1 MIVIGYQGIGKSTLV
16 KYSNSYIDFES
27 SNFKING
34 KRPDEWEQMYCE
46 AALDLSRQ
54 GHVVF
59 TASHKCIRDYLK
71 YHQESEDVLIVAPS
85 VDLKDQWLE
94 KLRNRYKETGL
105 LKDRLAL
112 LNAEDCFDENIK
124 EMQNYASVFPFYEI
138 TDMGYKLRYLFD
150 NLLKDEEVLKTFGFK
165 RLQVYNVVYGEEGR
179 KLESAACNA
188 SPIENELPGKIGKLE
203 AENKRLREALQM
215 IATEKDNHGQWLSV
229 EQAAQI
235 SKDTLDGELI

>member
-71 YHQESEDVLIVAPS
+71 YHKESEDVLIVAPS

-94 KLRNRYKETGL
+94 KLRNRYKETCL
-105 LKDRLAL
+105 EKDKLSL
-112 LNAEDCFDENIK
+112 LNAEDCFCENIK

-150 NLLKDEEVLKTFGFK
+150 NLLKDEKVLKTFGFK
-165 RLQVYNVVYGEEGR
+165 RLQVSNVVYGEEGR
-179 KLESAACNA
+179 KLASADWNA
-188 SPIENELPGKIGKLE
+188 RPIEDELNGKIGKLE
-203 AENKRLREALQM
+203 RENKRLREALEVILDEAQ
-215 IATEKDNHGQWLSV
+215 KDEPCILAIKV
-229 EQAAQI
+229 VAYT
-235 SKDTLDGELI
+235 TLKGENK

>member
-16 KYSNSYIDFES
+16 KECNSYIDFES

-34 KRPDEWEQMYCE
+34 ERQEGWEQIYCE

-71 YHQESEDVLIVAPS
+71 YHRGSEVVLIVAPS

-94 KLRNRYKETGL
+94 KLRKRYKETGL
-105 LKDRLAL
+105 LKDSLAL
-112 LNAEDCFDENIK
+112 LNAENCFDENIK

-150 NLLKDEEVLKTFGFK
+150 NLLKDEKVLKTFGFK
-165 RLQVYNVVYGEEGR
+165 RFQVSNVVYGEEGR
-179 KLESAACNA
+179 KLASADWNA
-188 SPIENELPGKIGKLE
+188 RPIENELTERIEKLE
-203 AENKRLREALQM
+203 AENTRLREALEVILDEAQKDEPC
-215 IATEKDNHGQWLSV
+215 ILAIKVVAYTTLKGDEK
-229 EQAAQI
+229 
-235 SKDTLDGELI
+235 

>member
-16 KYSNSYIDFES
+16 KECNSYIDFES
-27 SNFKING
+27 SNFKINVE
-34 KRPDEWEQMYCE
+34 RPEGWEQMYCE

-71 YHQESEDVLIVAPS
+71 YHRGSEVVLIVAPS

-94 KLRNRYKETGL
+94 KLRKRYKETGL
-105 LKDRLAL
+105 LKDSLAL
-112 LNAEDCFDENIK
+112 LNAENCFDENIK

-150 NLLKDEEVLKTFGFK
+150 NLLKDEKVLKTFGFK
-165 RLQVYNVVYGEEGR
+165 RFQVSNVVYGEEGR
-179 KLESAACNA
+179 KLASADWNA
-188 SPIENELPGKIGKLE
+188 RPIENELHKKIEKLE
-203 AENKRLREALQM
+203 MENKRLREALEV
-215 IATEKDNHGQWLSV
+215 ILD
-229 EQAAQI
+229 AAQ
-235 SKDTLDGELI
+235 KDEPCILAIKVVAYTTLKGYEE

>member
-16 KYSNSYIDFES
+16 KECNSYIDFES

-34 KRPDEWEQMYCE
+34 GRPDGWEQMYCE

-71 YHQESEDVLIVAPS
+71 EHRDREFVLIVAPS

-94 KLRNRYKETGL
+94 KLRNRCKETGL
-105 LKDRLAL
+105 VKDRLAL
-112 LNAEDCFDENIK
+112 LNAEDCFNENIK
-124 EMQNYASVFPFYEI
+124 EMQNYANVFPFYEI
-138 TDMGYKLRYLFD
+138 TDMGYKLGHLFV

-165 RLQVYNVVYGEEGR
+165 RLQVQ
-179 KLESAACNA
+179 S
-188 SPIENELPGKIGKLE
+188 
-203 AENKRLREALQM
+203 
-215 IATEKDNHGQWLSV
+215 
-229 EQAAQI
+229 
-235 SKDTLDGELI
+235 

>member
-16 KYSNSYIDFES
+16 KDNNSYIDFES

-34 KRPDEWEQMYCE
+34 KRPDGWEQMYCE

-71 YHQESEDVLIVAPS
+71 DRQGSEVVLIVAPS
-85 VDLKDQWLE
+85 VDLKDLWLE

-105 LKDRLAL
+105 EKDKLAL
-112 LNAEDCFDENIK
+112 LNAEICFGENIK

-138 TDMGYKLRYLFD
+138 TDMSYKLRFLFD
-150 NLLKDEEVLKTFGFK
+150 NFLKDEEVLKTFGFK
-165 RLQVYNVVYGEEGR
+165 RLQV
-179 KLESAACNA
+179 
-188 SPIENELPGKIGKLE
+188 
-203 AENKRLREALQM
+203 Q
-215 IATEKDNHGQWLSV
+215 
-229 EQAAQI
+229 
-235 SKDTLDGELI
+235 

>member
-16 KYSNSYIDFES
+16 KDNNSYIDFES

-34 KRPDEWEQMYCE
+34 ERPDGWEQMYCE

-71 YHQESEDVLIVAPS
+71 EHRGNEVVLIVAPS
-85 VDLKDQWLE
+85 VDLKDQWLK
-94 KLRNRYKETGL
+94 KLRKRFKETGL

-138 TDMGYKLRYLFD
+138 TDMGYQLRYLFD
-150 NLLKDEEVLKTFGFK
+150 NLLKDEKVLKTFGFK
-165 RLQVYNVVYGEEGR
+165 RLQVCNQFLGIEE
-179 KLESAACNA
+179 E
-188 SPIENELPGKIGKLE
+188 EE
-203 AENKRLREALQM
+203 
-215 IATEKDNHGQWLSV
+215 
-229 EQAAQI
+229 
-235 SKDTLDGELI
+235 

>member
-16 KYSNSYIDFES
+16 KECNSYIDFES

-34 KRPDEWEQMYCE
+34 ERPEGWEQMYCE

-71 YHQESEDVLIVAPS
+71 YHRGSEVVLIVAPS

-94 KLRNRYKETGL
+94 KLRKRYKETGL
-105 LKDRLAL
+105 LKDSLAL
-112 LNAEDCFDENIK
+112 LNAENCFDENIK

-150 NLLKDEEVLKTFGFK
+150 NLLKDEKVLKTFGFK
-165 RLQVYNVVYGEEGR
+165 RFQVSNVVYGEEGR
-179 KLESAACNA
+179 KLASADWNA
-188 SPIENELPGKIGKLE
+188 RPIENELTERIEKLE
-203 AENKRLREALQM
+203 AENTRLREALEVILDEAQ
-215 IATEKDNHGQWLSV
+215 KDEPCILAIKV
-229 EQAAQI
+229 VAYT
-235 SKDTLDGELI
+235 TLKGDEE

>member
-34 KRPDEWEQMYCE
+34 KRPDGWEQMYCE

-71 YHQESEDVLIVAPS
+71 YHQGSEVVLIVSPS

-94 KLRNRYKETGL
+94 KLRNRYKETCL
-105 LKDRLAL
+105 EKDKLAL
-112 LNAEDCFDENIK
+112 LNAEDCFFENIK

-150 NLLKDEEVLKTFGFK
+150 NLLKDEKVLKTFGFK
-165 RLQVYNVVYGEEGR
+165 RLQVCNGVYGEEGR
-179 KLESAACNA
+179 KLASADWNA
-188 SPIENELPGKIGKLE
+188 RPIEDELHGRIEELE
-203 AENKRLREALQM
+203 AENERLREALES
-215 IATEKDNHGQWLSV
+215 ILD
-229 EQAAQI
+229 AAQ
-235 SKDTLDGELI
+235 KDEPCIMAIKVVAYTALKGDKE

>member
-16 KYSNSYIDFES
+16 KDNNSYIDFES

-34 KRPDEWEQMYCE
+34 ERPEGWERMYCE

-71 YHQESEDVLIVAPS
+71 EHRGSEVVLIVAPS

-94 KLRNRYKETGL
+94 KLRNRFKETGL
-105 LKDRLAL
+105 LKDSLAL

-124 EMQNYASVFPFYEI
+124 EMQSYAGVFPFYEI
-138 TDMGYKLRYLFD
+138 TDMGYKLCDMFD

-165 RLQVYNVVYGEEGR
+165 RLQVQ
-179 KLESAACNA
+179 S
-188 SPIENELPGKIGKLE
+188 
-203 AENKRLREALQM
+203 
-215 IATEKDNHGQWLSV
+215 
-229 EQAAQI
+229 
-235 SKDTLDGELI
+235 

>member
-16 KYSNSYIDFES
+16 KERNSYIDFES

-34 KRPDEWEQMYCE
+34 ERPDGWEQMYCE

-71 YHQESEDVLIVAPS
+71 EHRGSEVVLIVAPS

-105 LKDRLAL
+105 GDKMPEAPVKKGYIFKGWATKAISAQDYTAQ
-112 LNAEDCFDENIK
+112 EDGNDKVTTLENINQWK
-124 EMQNYASVFPFYEI
+124 GDTVPWQNQKPQRQPEQETKSKPKSEATS
-138 TDMGYKLRYLFD
+138 KL
-150 NLLKDEEVLKTFGFK
+150 
-165 RLQVYNVVYGEEGR
+165 
-179 KLESAACNA
+179 
-188 SPIENELPGKIGKLE
+188 
-203 AENKRLREALQM
+203 
-215 IATEKDNHGQWLSV
+215 
-229 EQAAQI
+229 
-235 SKDTLDGELI
+235 